1 MSATK
6 YVCFLQRHKTPKNR
20 GEIIAKIFTFSS
32 FSAKA
37 WGVGFEVHLYLRGV
51 LYTEIIISL
60 NVPWFGKGG
69 RQK

>member
-1 MSATK
+1 MCAFYNGIK
-6 YVCFLQRHKTPKNR
+6 NPKNQ
-20 GEIIAKIFTFSS
+20 GTKIPKIFTFSS

-37 WGVGFEVHLYLRGV
+37 WGVGFEVHLYLQGV